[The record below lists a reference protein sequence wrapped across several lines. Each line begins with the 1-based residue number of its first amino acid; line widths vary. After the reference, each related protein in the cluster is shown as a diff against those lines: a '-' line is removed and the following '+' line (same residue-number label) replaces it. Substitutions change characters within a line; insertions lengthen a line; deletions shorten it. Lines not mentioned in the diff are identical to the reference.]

1 MTNQNDFV
9 IDNGTGLAVR
19 EDIQDALQALAG
31 LSSGNSEPSVKY
43 AYQLWADTNSGIL
56 KIRNG
61 SNNDWIE
68 LLQLDGTLTM
78 EDGSA
83 STPGLAFRD
92 DLNTGIFSSAADT
105 FNVATAGS
113 ERFRANSSGLGIGDT
128 SISFPSG
135 TGLAIFD
142 SSTPR
147 IKLTNSTTGTGSTDG
162 GFIYVSSSDLYIEN
176 KETAAIRFYTS
187 ATEKARLD
195 SGGRL
200 LIGHTSGTPTG
211 FSPKL
216 AIEHTDSAASLSVIR
231 DSNNSFGPFI
241 ALGKSRGSSV
251 GGTTIIHDDDV
262 LGTINFYGADGD
274 DLQNS
279 AAKIF
284 CRVDGTPGSDDMPGS
299 LVFSTTADGAG
310 SATERLEITSSG
322 KLLINKTTD
331 RNAYYGGTLTG
342 NLQVEGTGNLT
353 RLTQFIHNTDTA
365 GGHIVV
371 IGKSRGASVGSYTV
385 VQDDDYLGTLSFQGA
400 DGDAMIEG
408 ARIDAIVDGTPGD
421 QDMPTRLSFGT
432 TADGASST
440 SERMVIDSS
449 GIVKIERGSSSDT
462 ALEINTTAT
471 SGATRFKFNE
481 SGSNKGQIAYSHA
494 NDQIEVIGNTGNG
507 IAFLT
512 NGVSSTA
519 MTIDT
524 SQRVGIGTTSMAERL
539 LVVTTANT
547 MVPLAIND
555 SSSTATTT
563 HRISVR
569 TGNTEVG
576 SIKSTNSATTFN
588 TSSDYRLKENAVA
601 ISDGITRLKTLK
613 PYRFN
618 FKNNANKSL
627 DGFFA
632 HEVTAVPEAVDGVKD
647 EVATQDHVDMGL
659 AKEIGDP
666 IYQSIDHSKLVPLL
680 TSSLQEAIAKIETLE
695 TKVAAL
701 EAA

>member
-1 MTNQNDFV
+1 MATHDYV
-9 IDNGTGLAVR
+9 LDNASGAAFRTDLNN
-19 EDIQDALQALAG
+19 ALAAIVSNNSN
-31 LSSGNSEPSVKY
+31 SSSPATTY
-43 AYQLWADTNSGIL
+43 AYQWWADTTNGIL
-56 KIRNG
+56 KIRN
-61 SNNDWIE
+61 SANNDWVE

-78 EDGSA
+78 EDGSV

-105 FNVATAGS
+105 FNVATGGVERMELGTTTIFNEDGADVDFRIEGDNEANLFYVDASHDRIGIGTSSPASQYADHLVIDIGSEAQSGMTIKSTSSNSAMIAFSDATSGAARYSGYINYNHSGDSLSFGTGGGS
-113 ERFRANSSGLGIGDT
+113 ERFRIDSNGRILIGT
-128 SISFPSG
+128 
-135 TGLAIFD
+135 
-142 SSTPR
+142 
-147 IKLTNSTTGTGSTDG
+147 
-162 GFIYVSSSDLYIEN
+162 
-176 KETAAIRFYTS
+176 TS
-187 ATEKARLD
+187 AVIGSASEFNEIVL
-195 SGGRL
+195 SGKTRGAGITLQDVDANTRFQ
-200 LIGHTSGTPTG
+200 IR
-211 FSPKL
+211 
-216 AIEHTDSAASLSVIR
+216 TD
-231 DSNNSFGPFI
+231 DNG
-241 ALGKSRGSSV
+241 
-251 GGTTIIHDDDV
+251 
-262 LGTINFYGADGD
+262 
-274 DLQNS
+274 
-279 AAKIF
+279 
-284 CRVDGTPGSDDMPGS
+284 DGT
-299 LVFSTTADGAG
+299 LLNASTNHPITIRTNN
-310 SATERLEITSSG
+310 TERLRLNSDG
-322 KLLINKTTD
+322 QLLINKTTD
-331 RNAYYGGTLTG
+331 RDAYYGGTLTG
-342 NLQVEGTGNLT
+342 NLQVEGTGNST
-353 RLTQFIHNTDTA
+353 RLTQFIHNTNA
-365 GGHIVV
+365 ASGHIVI
-371 IGKSRGASVGSYTV
+371 IGKSRGTSAGSYTV

-440 SERMVIDSS
+440 SERFVIDSS
-449 GIVKIERGSSSDT
+449 GIVKIQRGSSSDT

-524 SQRVGIGTTSMAERL
+524 NQRVGIGTTSMAERL

-555 SSSTATTT
+555 SSSTATAT
-563 HRISVR
+563 HRVSVR
-569 TGNTEVG
+569 TGGTEVG

-618 FKNNANKSL
+618 FKNNANKTL

-680 TSSLQEAIAKIETLE
+680 TASLQEAIAKIETLE

>member
-1 MTNQNDFV
+1 MATHDYV
-9 IDNGTGLAVR
+9 IDNASGAAFRTDLNN
-19 EDIQDALQALAG
+19 ALAAIVSNNSN
-31 LSSGNSEPSVKY
+31 SSSPATTY
-43 AYQLWADTNSGIL
+43 AYQWWADTTNGIL
-56 KIRNG
+56 KIRN
-61 SNNDWIE
+61 SANNDWVE

-78 EDGSA
+78 EDGSV

-105 FNVATAGS
+105 FNVATGGVERMELGATTIFNEDGADVDFRIEGDNEANLFYVDASHDRIGIGTSSPASQYADHLVIDIGSEAQSGMTIKSTSSNSAMIAFSDATSGAARYSGYINYNHSEDSLSFGTGGGS
-113 ERFRANSSGLGIGDT
+113 ERFRAKAAGLGIGDT

-135 TGLAIFD
+135 SGLAIFD

-147 IKLTNSTTGTGSTDG
+147 IKLTNSTTGTGSSDG

-187 ATEKARLD
+187 ATEKARL
-195 SGGRL
+195 
-200 LIGHTSGTPTG
+200 
-211 FSPKL
+211 
-216 AIEHTDSAASLSVIR
+216 
-231 DSNNSFGPFI
+231 NS
-241 ALGKSRGSSV
+241 
-251 GGTTIIHDDDV
+251 
-262 LGTINFYGADGD
+262 DG
-274 DLQNS
+274 Q
-279 AAKIF
+279 
-284 CRVDGTPGSDDMPGS
+284 
-299 LVFSTTADGAG
+299 
-310 SATERLEITSSG
+310 
-322 KLLINKTTD
+322 LLINKTTD
-331 RNAYYGGTLTG
+331 RDAYYGGTLTG
-342 NLQVEGTGNLT
+342 NLQVEGTGNST
-353 RLTQFIHNTDTA
+353 RLTQFIHNTNA
-365 GGHIVV
+365 ASGHIVI
-371 IGKSRGASVGSYTV
+371 IGKSRGTSAGSYTV

-432 TADGASST
+432 TADGGSST
-440 SERMVIDSS
+440 SERFVIDSS
-449 GIVKIERGSSSDT
+449 GIVKIQRGSSADT
-462 ALEINTTAT
+462 ALEINTTAS
-471 SGATRFKFNE
+471 SGATRFKFNQ
-481 SGSNKGQIAYSHA
+481 SGSNKGQIAYSHS
-494 NDQIEVIGNTGNG
+494 NNQIEVIGNDGNG

-512 NGVSSTA
+512 NGVSNTA

-569 TGNTEVG
+569 TGGTEVG

-618 FKNNANKSL
+618 FKNNANKTL

-680 TSSLQEAIAKIETLE
+680 TASLQEAIAKIETLE